1 MNEQANRIIGIRHG
15 GGGEDMRRLIA
26 DEIQSR
32 FDNEHMRVL
41 GDAAR
46 LSLSGGARLA
56 FTTDSYI
63 IDPPFFPG
71 GDIGYLAVCG
81 TVNDLAVSGARPR
94 WLSCGLI
101 IEEGFAF
108 DDLRRVLDSMARA
121 AAEAGVEIVTGDTK
135 VVPRGGVDRIFI
147 NTAGV
152 GELDNEVTIDI
163 RSVGPGDVLIVSG
176 PVGSHGAAVMLAR
189 EDFGIES
196 ELVSDVAPLSGQAAA
211 LKEACPSLRFMRDPT
226 RGGLAGVLTEI
237 TEAAGVGIELDESRV
252 PVLEP
257 VKSICELLGF
267 DPLYLANEGIMLAV
281 VPEADSERALQA
293 LGSAGAAC
301 PALVGKV
308 VEDELRIINVRT
320 QIGGQRILPPPGGEL
335 LPRIC

>member
-1 MNEQANRIIGIRHG
+1 MSEQANQIIGISHG

-26 DEIQSR
+26 EEIQSR
-32 FDNEHMRVL
+32 FDNEYMRSL
-41 GDAAR
+41 GDAAC
-46 LSLSGGARLA
+46 LALPGGARLA

-81 TVNDLAVSGARPR
+81 TVNDLAVSGAAPR

-101 IEEGFAF
+101 IEEGLPL

-121 AAEAGVEIVTGDTK
+121 AGEAGVEIVTGDTK
-135 VVPRGGVDRIFI
+135 VVPRGGADRIFI

-152 GELDNEVTIDI
+152 GVLADDVNIDI
-163 RSVGPGDVLIVSG
+163 RSCGPGDALIVSG

-189 EDFGIES
+189 EDYGIES
-196 ELVSDVAPLSGQAAA
+196 ELVSDVAPLAAQAAS
-211 LKEACPSLRFMRDPT
+211 LKAACPTVRFMRDPT

-237 TEAAGVGIELDESRV
+237 TEAAGVGIELDETRV

-257 VKSICELLGF
+257 VRSICELLGF

-281 VPEADSERALQA
+281 VPQAESGRAIASLSA
-293 LGSAGAAC
+293 AGAAA
-301 PALVGKV
+301 PSAIGRI

-320 QIGGQRILPPPGGEL
+320 EIGGQRILPPPGGEL

>member
-1 MNEQANRIIGIRHG
+1 MSEQRISIAHG

-26 DEIQSR
+26 GEIQSR
-32 FDNEHMRVL
+32 FDNEQMRAL

-46 LSLSGGARLA
+46 LLLPGGAALA

-71 GDIGYLAVCG
+71 ADIGYLAVCG
-81 TVNDLAVSGARPR
+81 TVNDLAVSGATPR

-101 IEEGFAF
+101 LEEGLPLA
-108 DDLRRVLDSMARA
+108 DLRRVLDSMARA

-135 VVPRGGVDRIFI
+135 VVPRGGADKIFI

-152 GELDNEVTIDI
+152 GELDNRVKIDI
-163 RSVGPGDVLIVSG
+163 RSCRPGDALLVSG

-189 EDFGIES
+189 ENYGIEA
-196 ELVSDVAPLSGQAAA
+196 ELVSDVAPLVGQAAA
-211 LKEACPSLRFMRDPT
+211 LKTACPSLRFMRDPT

-237 TEAAGVGIELDESRV
+237 SEAAGVGIELEEKLV
-252 PVLEP
+252 PVLDS
-257 VKSICELLGF
+257 VRSICELLGF

-281 VPEADSERALQA
+281 VPPSDGERALEA
-293 LGSAGAAC
+293 LSAAGAAA
-301 PALVGKV
+301 PALIGRI
-308 VEDELRIINVRT
+308 VEDELRVINVRT
-320 QIGGQRILPPPGGEL
+320 EIGGQRILPPPGGEL

>member
-1 MNEQANRIIGIRHG
+1 MSEQTKQIIGIRHG
-15 GGGEDMRRLIA
+15 GGGEDMRRLISE
-26 DEIQSR
+26 EIQSR
-32 FDNEHMRVL
+32 FDNEYMRSL
-41 GDAAR
+41 GDAAC
-46 LSLSGGARLA
+46 LTLPGGARLA

-81 TVNDLAVSGARPR
+81 TVNDLAVSGATPS

-101 IEEGFAF
+101 IEEGLPL

-121 AAEAGVEIVTGDTK
+121 AEEAGVEIVTGDTK
-135 VVPRGGVDRIFI
+135 VVPRGGADRIFI

-152 GELDNEVTIDI
+152 GVLTDDVCIDI
-163 RSVGPGDVLIVSG
+163 RSCSPGDALIVSG

-189 EDFGIES
+189 EDYGIES
-196 ELVSDVAPLSGQAAA
+196 ELVSDVAPLAAQAAS
-211 LKEACPSLRFMRDPT
+211 LKVACPTVKFMRDPT

-237 TEAAGVGIELDESRV
+237 TEAAEVGIELDEPLV

-257 VKSICELLGF
+257 VRSICELLGF

-281 VPEADSERALQA
+281 VPEAESGRAIDSLSA
-293 LGSAGAAC
+293 AGAAA
-301 PALVGKV
+301 PTAIGRV
-308 VEDELRIINVRT
+308 VADELRIINVRT
-320 QIGGQRILPPPGGEL
+320 EIGGQRILPPPGGEL

>member
-1 MNEQANRIIGIRHG
+1 MTGKQKELIAVAHG

-32 FDNEHMRVL
+32 FDNDQMRSL
-41 GDAAR
+41 GDAAKLR
-46 LSLSGGARLA
+46 CGQGTAVA

-81 TVNDLAVSGARPR
+81 TVNDLAVSGATPR
-94 WLSCGLI
+94 WLSCALI
-101 IEEGFAF
+101 IEEGLPLS
-108 DDLRRVLDSMARA
+108 DLRRVLDSMARA
-121 AAEAGVEIVTGDTK
+121 ADEAGVDIVTGDTK
-135 VVPRGGVDRIFI
+135 VVPRGGADKIFI

-152 GELDNEVTIDI
+152 GTLDRGVDIDI
-163 RSVGPGDVLIVSG
+163 RSIVPGDSLIVSG
-176 PVGSHGAAVMLAR
+176 PVGSHGAAVLLAR
-189 EDFGIES
+189 EDYGIES
-196 ELVSDVAPLSGQAAA
+196 SLISDVAPLVKAAA
-211 LKEACPSLRFMRDPT
+211 SLAESCPSLRFMRDPT

-237 TEAAGVGIELDESRV
+237 IEAAGVGIELEEASV
-252 PVLEP
+252 PVLDG
-257 VKSICELLGF
+257 VNSVCELLGF

-281 VPEADSERALQA
+281 VPREDSARAVEALKA
-293 LGSAGAAC
+293 AGAVEA
-301 PALVGKV
+301 AEIGKV

-320 QIGGQRILPPPGGEL
+320 AIGGQRILPPPGGEL